1 MFYMYN
7 KYGLKNLVSLFI
19 IILNISYVNAQVLF
33 ENIILEPVLVS
44 KNLDKVE
51 SINSF
56 LMFKEEDSLNTHKKH
71 LVFSLV
77 GSNLIGTDGKF
88 IGERDCKQYD
98 GFNFN
103 SEDFCNFYLCLLNN
117 ESTCLSYFFKSHNGF
132 RYNVFVDV
140 EIELASTKVSK
151 QINKLYKKKN
161 ILYSGKVFILNKV
174 LKINK
179 IEVHF

>member
-103 SEDFCNFYLCLLNN
+103 SEDFCNYGRFSISNVNIIAFSVNFERYGYSDFIVPLKCYLDRIQ
-117 ESTCLSYFFKSHNGF
+117 EF
-132 RYNVFVDV
+132 
-140 EIELASTKVSK
+140 
-151 QINKLYKKKN
+151 
-161 ILYSGKVFILNKV
+161 
-174 LKINK
+174 
-179 IEVHF
+179 